1 VRVFLGTLKQL
12 HTMTIPTQ
20 IEAKSQI
27 EALLEKKFAE
37 LVKQGW
43 SYDAAFADVMGAF
56 EQQFPGVLEKL

>member
-1 VRVFLGTLKQL
+1 
-12 HTMTIPTQ
+12 MTIPTQ